1 MNKDFIM
8 EMLYI
13 SYLHTYRKQ
22 SYIASSNYYQDLVDK
37 GLKGYL
43 QDLYIYDGND
53 LDDWFIFLDKNKGS
67 DLLERYR
74 KSKSEVKVA
83 TIDAGKTKSIK
94 NKELKPGS

>member
-22 SYIASSNYYQDLVDK
+22 SYIASSHYYQDLVDK

-53 LDDWFIFLDKNKGS
+53 LDDWFIYLDKNKGS
-67 DLLERYR
+67 ELLEKHRV
-74 KSKSEVKVA
+74 KKKEVKAA
-83 TIDAGKTKSIK
+83 TIDLSRVSNSK
-94 NKELKPGS
+94 KERL

>member
-22 SYIASSNYYQDLVDK
+22 SYIASSHYYQDLVDK

-53 LDDWFIFLDKNKGS
+53 LDDWFIYLDKNKGS
-67 DLLERYR
+67 ELLEKHR
-74 KSKSEVKVA
+74 VKKKQVKAA
-83 TIDAGKTKSIK
+83 TIDVSRVSNSK